1 VNRAALV
8 LLNLLL
14 LSSVSLAQQ
23 GTIDR
28 DSASFTARSFRVTF
42 GAAMIEGI
50 YAGMQWRIPVDHQNE
65 YSIGMEAAIGLGMD
79 RWNVIP
85 SMALVGQYV
94 DAKAGLGTE
103 LCLRWSAEK
112 WSNYGEKAY
121 QRIVSFVP
129 GIIARSSRNLFIFG
143 VGPGIAFSEREIQSL
158 NSVEIIN
165 NTEIVWD
172 IALRFTF

>member
-1 VNRAALV
+1 
-8 LLNLLL
+8 
-14 LSSVSLAQQ
+14 
-23 GTIDR
+23 
-28 DSASFTARSFRVTF
+28 
-42 GAAMIEGI
+42 MIEGL
-50 YAGMQWRIPVDHQNE
+50 YAGMQWRIPLDHKNE
-65 YSIGMEAAIGLGMD
+65 YSISMEAAIGLGMD
-79 RWNVIP
+79 KWNVIP
-85 SMALVGQYV
+85 SVALVGQHV
-94 DAKAGLGTE
+94 NPEAGLGTE

-112 WSNYGEKAY
+112 WHNTGELVY